1 MRNGNFLLKKIFPI
15 EITASDSNILT
26 TVNNMFITIQGMLL
40 EEIRIPTNWFPT
52 NPVDTRRRFN
62 VYKTSIQRHRRRK
75 DVLQTLKL
83 RHVSTGKVRGFCGF
97 HKNPW
102 N

>member
-52 NPVDTRRRFN
+52 NPVDTRRR
-62 VYKTSIQRHRRRK
+62 I
-75 DVLQTLKL
+75 DVL
-83 RHVSTGKVRGFCGF
+83 
-97 HKNPW
+97 
-102 N
+102 